1 MFERYTEKAR
11 RVIFFARYEASQFG
25 SPYIE
30 TEHLLLGL
38 LREDKALAN
47 RFLRSHAAVESI
59 RKQIEGHTTIRE
71 KVSTSVDLPLSH
83 ECKRVLAYAAEE
95 AERLS
100 HKHIGTE
107 HLLLGLLR
115 EDKCFAAEILHERG
129 LRLSTIREEL
139 QRSQSEKLLSNR
151 PKESSLLA
159 EFSRDLTQA
168 AMDNT
173 LDPLI
178 GRESELERVVQIL
191 CRRTKNNPV
200 LIGEP
205 GVGKTAIVEGL
216 AQRIADGE
224 VPSFLADKRIL
235 ALDLSLIVAGTKYRG
250 QFEERL
256 KTIMKEL
263 MENQNA
269 IIFIDELHTLVGA
282 GSAEGSLDAANI
294 LKPALS
300 RGEIQCIGATTPAEY
315 RKSIEKD
322 RSLERRFQAVKV
334 PPPSEE
340 DAVKVLFGIK
350 DRYEKFHAV
359 SYTDDSIQAAVYTS
373 SRYIPDRFLPDK
385 AIDLVD
391 EAGAR
396 VKLRQTTL
404 PDELADIQKR
414 IKFIVHRMENA
425 IANHEFEKARFYS
438 DEERKERENLRLLR
452 EKYNLDESSIGV
464 VTKED
469 IEEVVARWTGVPMTA
484 IKEEE
489 MAKLLRIEE
498 ELHKRVISQD
508 KAISALARAI
518 RRSRA
523 GLKSVTRPAG
533 SFLFLGPTGVGKT
546 EVARALAQFLF
557 GSEKSL
563 IRFDMSE
570 FMEKH
575 SVSKLIGSP
584 PGYVGYEEGGQLTE
598 RVKRAPYSIILLDEI
613 EKAHPDVFNI
623 LLQVFEDGHLTDG
636 LGNTVDF
643 KNTIIIMTSNLG
655 ARFLEKRSHLGFQ
668 SASLEAT
675 AAKMED
681 LVKSELKRVFNPEF
695 LNRLDEVILFTSL
708 TDEDLIKI
716 IGLLVEQINANLA
729 GKQIKIRLAEDAAKY
744 ILEKT
749 CGDRGYGARPL
760 RRALQKYIED
770 PLSEALIQGNLPRP
784 AELEV
789 YLGEN
794 GMYYRLVK
802 EAKVMADGGQE
813 ESTETGAG
821 VPLYMF

>member
-1 MFERYTEKAR
+1 
-11 RVIFFARYEASQFG
+11 
-25 SPYIE
+25 
-30 TEHLLLGL
+30 
-38 LREDKALAN
+38 
-47 RFLRSHAAVESI
+47 
-59 RKQIEGHTTIRE
+59 
-71 KVSTSVDLPLSH
+71 
-83 ECKRVLAYAAEE
+83 
-95 AERLS
+95 
-100 HKHIGTE
+100 
-107 HLLLGLLR
+107 
-115 EDKCFAAEILHERG
+115 
-129 LRLSTIREEL
+129 
-139 QRSQSEKLLSNR
+139 
-151 PKESSLLA
+151 
-159 EFSRDLTQA
+159 
-168 AMDNT
+168 
-173 LDPLI
+173 
-178 GRESELERVVQIL
+178 
-191 CRRTKNNPV
+191 
-200 LIGEP
+200 
-205 GVGKTAIVEGL
+205 
-216 AQRIADGE
+216 
-224 VPSFLADKRIL
+224 
-235 ALDLSLIVAGTKYRG
+235 
-250 QFEERL
+250 
-256 KTIMKEL
+256 

-300 RGEIQCIGATTPAEY
+300 RGEIQCIGATTPAEF

-334 PPPSEE
+334 PPPNEA
-340 DAVKVLFGIK
+340 DAVKIMFGIK

-359 SYTDDSIQAAVYTS
+359 SYTDEAIEAAVFTS

-404 PDELADIQKR
+404 PSDLADIQKR

-438 DEERKERENLRLLR
+438 DEERKERENMRQLR
-452 EKYNLDESSIGV
+452 EKYNLDDSSTGV

-469 IEEVVARWTGVPMTA
+469 IEDVVARWTGVPMTS

-489 MAKLLRIEE
+489 IAKLLRIEE
-498 ELHKRVISQD
+498 ELHSRIISQD

-523 GLKSVTRPAG
+523 GLKSSSRPAG

-546 EVARALAQFLF
+546 EVARALASFLF

-598 RVKRAPYSIILLDEI
+598 RVKRSPYSIILLDEI
-613 EKAHPDVFNI
+613 EKAHPDIFNI
-623 LLQVFEDGHLTDG
+623 LLQVFEDGQLTDG
-636 LGNTVDF
+636 LGNQIDF

-655 ARFLEKRSHLGFQ
+655 ARFLEKRGNLGFQ
-668 SASLEAT
+668 APQLEGQVS
-675 AAKMED
+675 KVED
-681 LVKSELKRVFNPEF
+681 QVRGEVKRAFNPEF
-695 LNRLDEVILFTSL
+695 LNRLDDIIIFMSL

-716 IGLLVEQINANLA
+716 MDLLVEQINKNLET
-729 GKQIKIRLAEDAAKY
+729 KQIRIRLNVDAAKY

-749 CGDRGYGARPL
+749 CGDRSYGARPL

-770 PLSEALIQGNLPRP
+770 PLSEAMIQGLLPKP
-784 AELEV
+784 SELDI
-789 YLGEN
+789 YLGDT
-794 GMYYRLVK
+794 GIYYRLANQPQP
-802 EAKVMADGGQE
+802 EAVPV
-813 ESTETGAG
+813 GAG
-821 VPLYMF
+821 EAEIEAEPVQGPGIPLYTF

>member
-25 SPYIE
+25 SPFIE

-38 LREDKALAN
+38 LREDKALTN
-47 RFLRSHAAVESI
+47 RFLRSHASIESI
-59 RKQIEGHTTIRE
+59 RKQIEGRTPIRE
-71 KVSTSVDLPLSH
+71 KVSTSVDLPLSQ

-95 AERLS
+95 AERLA

-115 EDKCFAAEILHERG
+115 EDKSFAAEILHERG
-129 LRLSTIREEL
+129 LRLSTLREEL
-139 QRSQSEKLLSNR
+139 SRVQSDKAAATR
-151 PKESSLLA
+151 PKETSLLG

-168 AMDNT
+168 AMENQ
-173 LDPLI
+173 LDPLV
-178 GRESELERVVQIL
+178 GREAELERVVQIL

-216 AQRIADGE
+216 AQRIADGD

-263 MENQNA
+263 MEAQNA

-334 PPPSEE
+334 PPPSEAE
-340 DAVKVLFGIK
+340 GIKILFGIK

-359 SYTDDSIQAAVYTS
+359 TYTDDALNGAVYHS
-373 SRYIPDRFLPDK
+373 NRYIPDRFLPDK
-385 AIDLVD
+385 AVDLID

-396 VKLRQTTL
+396 VKLRQSSL
-404 PDELADIQKR
+404 PEEMIDVQKR
-414 IKFIVHRMENA
+414 IKFVVHRMENA

-452 EKYNLDESSIGV
+452 EKYNIDETAMGV
-464 VTKED
+464 VTQED
-469 IEEVVARWTGVPMTA
+469 IEEVVARWTGVPVTA

-489 MAKLLRIEE
+489 SAKLLRMEE
-498 ELHKRVISQD
+498 ELHRRIVSQD
-508 KAISALARAI
+508 RAISALARAI

-523 GLKSVTRPAG
+523 GLKLPGRPVG

-546 EVARALAQFLF
+546 EMARSLAAFLF
-557 GSEKSL
+557 GSERSL
-563 IRFDMSE
+563 VRFDMSE

-598 RVKRAPYSIILLDEI
+598 RVRRAPYSVILLDEI

-623 LLQVFEDGHLTDG
+623 LLQVFEDGQLTDG

-643 KNTIIIMTSNLG
+643 KNAIIIMTSNIG
-655 ARFLEKRSHLGFQ
+655 ARYLERRSHMGFQ
-668 SASLEAT
+668 SGAEGAT
-675 AAKMED
+675 EKKAEE
-681 LVKSELKRVFNPEF
+681 LVMSEVKRLFNPEF
-695 LNRLDEVILFTSL
+695 LNRLDEIIVFNSL
-708 TDEDLIKI
+708 TDGDLIQI
-716 IGLLVEQINANLA
+716 MDLLVAQMNQNLA
-729 GKQIKIRLAEDAAKY
+729 QKNISLTLSPEAARW
-744 ILEKT
+744 ILDKT
-749 CGDRGYGARPL
+749 CLDRSYGARPL
-760 RRALQKYIED
+760 RRALQKYVED
-770 PLSEALIQGNLPRP
+770 PLSEALIQGEIHPP
-784 AELEV
+784 AVLEV
-789 YLGEN
+789 IVEN
-794 GMYYRLVK
+794 EALYYRSVNDKLV
-802 EAKVMADGGQE
+802 
-813 ESTETGAG
+813 GAT
-821 VPLYMF
+821 PLSH